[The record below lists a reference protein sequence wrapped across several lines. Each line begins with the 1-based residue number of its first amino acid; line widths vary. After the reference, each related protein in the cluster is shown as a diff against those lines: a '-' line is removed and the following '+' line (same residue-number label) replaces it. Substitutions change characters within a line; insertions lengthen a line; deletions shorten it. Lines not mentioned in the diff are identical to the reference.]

1 MRQSSERIVSIRVM
15 ALAVVLAA
23 GFGTNDVYAAKGRDS
38 PSYTLQVLSL
48 PAGFTSARDV
58 DINDR
63 HEIVG
68 TVRVGLSGWHS
79 QAVYWADATAA
90 PVLLPCP
97 TSEPCESRATGINN
111 NGVISGSVDQEAVLW
126 HPTGGSWTLEVL
138 PNPCQLDETSW
149 TMANDVLDDGTAG
162 GSCDPTV
169 TTFALNE
176 IPVVW
181 GAYTSE
187 PAELPVP
194 EGFLDGRLGR
204 INSSNDAVG
213 TVRVNDGTDPTWNYG
228 ALWINDDGTYVTMAF
243 TYFVNDIAPRA
254 TDGYSFLVA
263 SDVGRLRVW
272 KDVDSW
278 TFAVD
283 ADAGGPGYGI
293 NAAGDMVGAVTKG
306 GTSGSTPYLL
316 TAAGKLTKLPLPRGA
331 TGTAASVS
339 SDQWVAG
346 WLYLK
351 TEHPAAVWVPP
362 K

>member
-1 MRQSSERIVSIRVM
+1 MKQASERIVSIHVM

-48 PAGFTSARDV
+48 PAGFTAASEV
-58 DINDR
+58 NINDR

-126 HPTGGSWTLEVL
+126 HPTGGSWTLEAL

-187 PAELPVP
+187 PSELPVP
-194 EGFLDGRLGR
+194 EAFLDWYAGLANQGKYREVSTDLALKKPISMKIVWSRAPAPPITVHASTSQWPAR
-204 INSSNDAVG
+204 IVDLI
-213 TVRVNDGTDPTWNYG
+213 TR
-228 ALWINDDGTYVTMAF
+228 
-243 TYFVNDIAPRA
+243 
-254 TDGYSFLVA
+254 
-263 SDVGRLRVW
+263 RLRC
-272 KDVDSW
+272 S
-278 TFAVD
+278 A
-283 ADAGGPGYGI
+283 
-293 NAAGDMVGAVTKG
+293 
-306 GTSGSTPYLL
+306 
-316 TAAGKLTKLPLPRGA
+316 TKL
-331 TGTAASVS
+331 
-339 SDQWVAG
+339 
-346 WLYLK
+346 K
-351 TEHPAAVWVPP
+351 MMVPP
-362 K
+362 CAS